1 MGKLAPRALHRII
14 TVEDYWHCQEAGLLK
29 RRINREKAHR
39 RDGLEKESECYKVR
53 T

>member
-29 RRINREKAHR
+29 RGIKMDLKKKASVIKSGR
-39 RDGLEKESECYKVR
+39 NKD
-53 T
+53 